1 MVGDIAALPSTRIVT
16 TAGATTLTTSAY
28 ESRPAA
34 TGWAIVGAEAAAAG
48 GADASGIEANPPQ
61 AAPASKTPVASRASP
76 LFAHGPMRNTSLF
89 IGVCS
94 SIPIRRDAP
103 CRGRCWS
110 ITSVRGKEGQLLAG
124 PRDRQRHR
132 EGAALA

>member
-34 TGWAIVGAEAAAAG
+34 TGWAIDGAEADPVS
-48 GADASGIEANPPQ
+48 GAEACVIEANPPQ
-61 AAPASKTPVASRASP
+61 AAPASRTPVASRARP
-76 LFAHGPMRNTSLF
+76 VLFAHGPIRNTSLF

-94 SIPIRRDAP
+94 SIPIRRGAT
-103 CRGRCWS
+103 CRG
-110 ITSVRGKEGQLLAG
+110 
-124 PRDRQRHR
+124 
-132 EGAALA
+132 